1 MLLIGYYAHSALR
14 KYFLKLATHTL
25 KIIVFI
31 IGLIS
36 FNSQAVE
43 VDNLYT
49 GRILVTDKTQKTRI
63 KAHRWAIEQVI
74 TKVSGDRE
82 ILKNRK
88 IRQTVQTR
96 TANYIKSFTFETD
109 DQGRTFLV
117 DVFDQTKIDQLLKS
131 VGAAIWGQRR
141 PSTIIWLAVEEGV
154 GRSIID
160 KVQYPQITEFLYQS
174 SENRGLP
181 IKLPEMDDTD
191 KSQVFSSDVWAR
203 FAQAVKAGSERYQ
216 TENIVMARMRFV
228 NSQKEPEYK
237 TGWLLEYELIDEN
250 GSLLTGE
257 FNGEQYSIL
266 RSMIN
271 QIGDHFAEEY
281 AIHSTSLGD
290 NILELNLTGLE
301 NLVSLKQAE
310 SYLSSLPPVDTVNL
324 QSISNNKAK
333 FKLSLIGEGLD
344 VIRALAL
351 LPEFEQVLI
360 EQEEVKE
367 ELNNEQKLEL
377 LVQDY
382 LQQVNKNQQAQSE
395 TNPEEAAAQVIQL
408 EYKWLGK

>member
-1 MLLIGYYAHSALR
+1 M
-14 KYFLKLATHTL
+14 KLATLTL
-25 KIIVFI
+25 KLVVFVF
-31 IGLIS
+31 GLIS

-43 VDNLYT
+43 VQNLYT

-82 ILKNRK
+82 ILKK
-88 IRQTVQTR
+88 RQVRRVIQNQ

-109 DQGRTFLV
+109 EQGRLFLV

-141 PSTIIWLAVEEGV
+141 PSTTIWLAVEEGV

-160 KVQYPQITEFLYQS
+160 KAQYPQITEFLYQS

-181 IKLPEMDDTD
+181 IVLPEMDSTD
-191 KSQVFSSDVWAR
+191 KEAVFSSDVWAR
-203 FAQAVKAGSERYQ
+203 FSQAVRTGTERYQ

-228 NSQKEPEYK
+228 NNQKEPEYK
-237 TGWLLEYELIDEN
+237 TGWLLEFELIDNE

-257 FNGEQYSIL
+257 LNGEQYSIL
-266 RSMIN
+266 RNMIN

-281 AIHSTSLGD
+281 AIHSSSLGD
-290 NILELNLTGLE
+290 NTLELSLTGLS
-301 NLVSLKQAE
+301 NLVSLKKAE
-310 SYLSSLPPVDTVNL
+310 EYLLSIPPVDTVYL
-324 QSISNNKAK
+324 QSITNNRAK

-351 LPEFEQVLI
+351 LPEFEQVLV

-382 LQQVNKNQQAQSE
+382 LKQIDKNQQAQNE
-395 TNPEEAAAQVIQL
+395 TGAEVKVQPVIQL

>member
-1 MLLIGYYAHSALR
+1 MVFVFG
-14 KYFLKLATHTL
+14 FL
-25 KIIVFI
+25 
-31 IGLIS
+31 S

-82 ILKNRK
+82 ILKK
-88 IRQTVQTR
+88 RQVRRVVQSQ

-109 DQGRTFLV
+109 EQGRLFLV

-141 PSTIIWLAVEEGV
+141 PSTTIWLAVEEGV

-160 KVQYPQITEFLYQS
+160 KAQYPQITEFLYQS

-181 IKLPEMDDTD
+181 IVLPEMDKTD
-191 KSQVFSSDVWAR
+191 KEAVFSSDVWAR
-203 FAQAVKAGSERYQ
+203 FSQAVRTGTERYQ
-216 TENIVMARMRFV
+216 TENSVMARMRFV
-228 NSQKEPEYK
+228 NSEKEPEYK
-237 TGWLLEYELIDEN
+237 TGWLLEFELIDKE
-250 GSLLTGE
+250 GSLLTGQ

-281 AIHSTSLGD
+281 AIHSTSLGG
-290 NILELNLTGLE
+290 NTLELSLTGLN
-301 NLVSLKQAE
+301 NLISLKKAE
-310 SYLSSLPPVDTVNL
+310 EYLLFLPPVDTVNL
-324 QSISNNKAK
+324 KSITNNRAK

-382 LQQVNKNQQAQSE
+382 LKQIDENQQAKNE
-395 TNPEEAAAQVIQL
+395 TGAEVKVQPVIQL